1 MLPRLEGS
9 FLLRKSLTLAPMA
22 LPRFLRCWL
31 LPTQSP
37 GPLGSTDPGAA
48 ELGAAGLD
56 KWGKERLDWSFGVRA
71 VFKFSNMLWS
81 TTNKEGKTEKWV
93 SRGE

>member
-81 TTNKEGKTEKWV
+81 TTNKEGKTEKRV